1 MFLAV
6 PRAFVVGLICAIV
19 HNAIMIGGDYAGLH
33 YALSLL
39 ISFLFVV
46 AIGYR
51 LHSGWTFR
59 SAERS
64 RATFTR
70 YVVIASANLPSSLA
84 GMFVFV
90 NLIGLVGAGGEPH
103 RHRSPVWDEL
113 HGKQVGAQGGE
124 REGLIAGKR
133 QTCPPGPS

>member
-6 PRAFVVGLICAIV
+6 PRAFVVGLICAVV

-33 YALSLL
+33 YAISLL
-39 ISFLFVV
+39 ISFLIVV
-46 AIGYR
+46 VIGYR

-64 RATFTR
+64 RASFTR

-90 NLIGLVGAGGEPH
+90 NLIGLSVPVASPIVTVLLFGMNFMGNRWALKAG
-103 RHRSPVWDEL
+103 R
-113 HGKQVGAQGGE
+113 E
-124 REGLIAGKR
+124 RV
-133 QTCPPGPS
+133 

>member
-6 PRAFVVGLICAIV
+6 PRAFVVGLICAVV

-39 ISFLFVV
+39 ISFLIVV
-46 AIGYR
+46 VIGYR

-70 YVVIASANLPSSLA
+70 YVVIASANLPSSFA

-90 NLIGLVGAGGEPH
+90 NLIGLSVPVASPIVTVLLFGMNFMGNRWALKAG
-103 RHRSPVWDEL
+103 RAR
-113 HGKQVGAQGGE
+113 
-124 REGLIAGKR
+124 I
-133 QTCPPGPS
+133 

>member
-6 PRAFVVGLICAIV
+6 PRAFVVGLICAVV

-39 ISFLFVV
+39 ISFLIVV
-46 AIGYR
+46 VIGYR

-64 RATFTR
+64 RASFTR
-70 YVVIASANLPSSLA
+70 YVVIASANLPSSFV

-90 NLIGLVGAGGEPH
+90 NLIGLSVPLASPIVTVLLFGMNFMGNRWALKAG
-103 RHRSPVWDEL
+103 R
-113 HGKQVGAQGGE
+113 E
-124 REGLIAGKR
+124 RA
-133 QTCPPGPS
+133 

>member
-6 PRAFVVGLICAIV
+6 PRAFVVGLICATV

-33 YALSLL
+33 YALSLV
-39 ISFLFVV
+39 ISFLIVV
-46 AIGYR
+46 VLGYR

-64 RATFTR
+64 RASFTR
-70 YVVIASANLPSSLA
+70 YVVIASANLPSSFV

-90 NLIGLVGAGGEPH
+90 NLIGLSVPVASPIVTVLLFGMNFMGNRWALKAG
-103 RHRSPVWDEL
+103 
-113 HGKQVGAQGGE
+113 
-124 REGLIAGKR
+124 R
-133 QTCPPGPS
+133 QRV

>member
-39 ISFLFVV
+39 ISFLIVV
-46 AIGYR
+46 VIGYR

-90 NLIGLVGAGGEPH
+90 NLIGLSVPVASPIVTVLLFGMNFMGNRWALKAGRG
-103 RHRSPVWDEL
+103 RV
-113 HGKQVGAQGGE
+113 
-124 REGLIAGKR
+124 
-133 QTCPPGPS
+133 

>member
-6 PRAFVVGLICAIV
+6 PRALVVGLICAVV

-39 ISFLFVV
+39 ISFLIVV
-46 AIGYR
+46 VIGYR

-64 RATFTR
+64 KASFTR
-70 YVVIASANLPSSLA
+70 YVVIASANLPSSFV

-90 NLIGLVGAGGEPH
+90 NLIGLSVPVASPIVTVLLFGMNFMGNRWALKAG
-103 RHRSPVWDEL
+103 
-113 HGKQVGAQGGE
+113 
-124 REGLIAGKR
+124 REKV
-133 QTCPPGPS
+133 